1 MSVKEIIA
9 ARAARELKGPVVINL
24 GVGIPTLIPKYVD
37 DPTVFI
43 QTENGML
50 GVGPRDENNINP
62 NLVDSGKEFITE
74 LPGTSYFDS
83 SSSFA
88 MIRGG
93 HIDVSVLGILQID
106 EHGRIA
112 NWSVPGKNI
121 IGVGGAMD
129 LADGAKKIICTMTHT
144 AKDGGAK
151 ILRECTYPLTSLRPA
166 DMLIT
171 DLAVFRFQDGQ
182 MQLIELMPG
191 ASLEEVEQKT
201 EGRFINCL

>member
-1 MSVKEIIA
+1 MIA

-50 GVGPRDENNINP
+50 GVGPRDESRIDP

-74 LPGTSYFDS
+74 LPGASYFDS
-83 SSSFA
+83 AASFG

-129 LADGAKKIICTMTHT
+129 LVDGAKKIICTMTHT
-144 AKDGGAK
+144 AKDGGLK
-151 ILRECTYPLTSLRPA
+151 ILRECTYPLTSLRTA

-171 DLAVFRFQDGQ
+171 DLAVFRFDNGR
-182 MQLIELMPG
+182 MRLIELMPG
-191 ASLEEVEQKT
+191 ASLEEVEAKT